1 MLAWAA
7 ATRVGWCMM
16 LAWGHVVVVVC
27 CCGEWLSGDG
37 ERAQPR
43 ASSDRV
49 SISRTRTK
57 LP

>member
-27 CCGEWLSGDG
+27 MLLSVVVVSGEW
-37 ERAQPR
+37 
-43 ASSDRV
+43 
-49 SISRTRTK
+49 
-57 LP
+57 